1 MTKAYDKLK
10 EEENLDRRLKE
21 GIARGDSE
29 KQLDALIEQY
39 EPPKPAPEGIA
50 L

>member
-39 EPPKPAPEGIA
+39 EPPKKVVPGEI